1 LEILIF
7 FAASAISF
15 IGSLQA
21 GTVNIMVIKT
31 TISKN
36 RNSAFWLSI
45 GGSLPEM
52 IYATLA
58 VFVGMMIEKNALFL
72 QSVEWITIFV
82 FIIFGLIN
90 IYKKKEIQYDKVEYI
105 SGTKDFLKGFT
116 LAMLNPQLLIFWFG
130 VYIYLD
136 GNGLN
141 IRETSSKL
149 AFVTGAFFG
158 ALLLLW
164 SLILISH
171 HQKDK
176 IYSLLKNYNINKLIG
191 WFFISLALLKILVLM
206 FNYFYR

>member
-1 LEILIF
+1 MELLIF
-7 FAASAISF
+7 IAASAISF

-36 RNSAFWLSI
+36 RNSAFWLSL

-58 VFVGMMIEKNALFL
+58 VFVGMMIEKNTLFL
-72 QSVEWITIFV
+72 QSVEWITILV

-90 IYKKKEIQYDKVEYI
+90 LSKKKEIQYDKVEYK
-105 SGTKDFLKGFT
+105 SGTKDFLKGFA
-116 LAMLNPQLLIFWFG
+116 LAILNPQLLIFWFG

-141 IRETSSKL
+141 INKISSKL
-149 AFVTGAFFG
+149 AFVTGASFG
-158 ALLLLW
+158 ALILLW
-164 SLILISH
+164 SLIIITH
-171 HQKDK
+171 KQKDK
-176 IYSLLKNYNINKLIG
+176 IYLLLKNYNINKLIG

>member
-1 LEILIF
+1 LELLIF
-7 FAASAISF
+7 IAASAISF

-21 GTVNIMVIKT
+21 GTVNIMVIKI

-58 VFVGMMIEKNALFL
+58 VFVGMLIEKNALFL
-72 QSVEWITIFV
+72 QSVEWVTVFV

-90 IYKKKEIQYDKVEYI
+90 IYKKSETQYEKVDYK
-105 SGTKDFLKGFT
+105 SGTKDFLKGFA
-116 LAMLNPQLLIFWFG
+116 LAILNPQLLIFWFG

-141 IRETSSKL
+141 IKNNSSKL
-149 AFVTGAFFG
+149 AFVTGASFG

-171 HQKDK
+171 RKKDK
-176 IYSLLKNYNINKLIG
+176 IYSLLKNYNIKKLIG
-191 WFFISLALLKILVLM
+191 WFFISLALLKILILA
-206 FNYFYR
+206 FNKFQK